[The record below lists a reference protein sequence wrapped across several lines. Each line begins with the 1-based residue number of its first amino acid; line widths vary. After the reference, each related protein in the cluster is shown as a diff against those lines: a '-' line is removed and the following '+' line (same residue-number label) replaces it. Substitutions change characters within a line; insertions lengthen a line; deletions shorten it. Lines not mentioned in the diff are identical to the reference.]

1 MSTQTKK
8 IILPNPDFKHNQRFE
23 YLLGKTIKR
32 VRYMSPKEA
41 EHFMWSSRP
50 LIIEFTDGTFI
61 WSQCDD
67 EGNDGGAM
75 FYLGEDN
82 QDIIYTL

>member
-1 MSTQTKK
+1 MTKV
-8 IILPNPDFKHNQRFE
+8 NPDFTHNKKFE
-23 YLLGKTIKR
+23 YLVGKTIKR
-32 VRYMSPKEA
+32 VRYMKPKEA

-50 LIIEFTDGTFI
+50 LIIEFTDGTMI

-67 EGNDGGAM
+67 EGNDGGALY
-75 FYLGEDN
+75 YLSQDN